1 MIHYF
6 VHDDGMHIEERELVK
21 GTYDK
26 KQNPHM
32 YLTRKGAVRSAMKEL
47 AFHIKDCMAQ
57 FKAYKGEIAG

>member
-6 VHDDGMHIEERELVK
+6 VHDEGMHIEEKELPK
-21 GTYDK
+21 GACSK

-32 YLTRKGAVRSAMKEL
+32 YLTRKGAVRAAMKEL

-57 FKAYKGEIAG
+57 FKEYKEEL